1 MMFLSMVDYVI
12 SFVLP
17 QKTYWTM
24 VPGEVMEPLENFI
37 WQLHIDIVN
46 YFTTCTNLKMLL

>member
-37 WQLHIDIVN
+37 WQLHNDIVN